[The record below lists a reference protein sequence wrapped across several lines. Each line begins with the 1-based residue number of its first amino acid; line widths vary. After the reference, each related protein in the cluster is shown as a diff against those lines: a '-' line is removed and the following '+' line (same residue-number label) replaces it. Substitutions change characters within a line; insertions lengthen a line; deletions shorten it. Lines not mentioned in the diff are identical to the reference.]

1 MRSKRITMLMLSAV
15 MALTTVGFTASAV
28 SADEDHPNIIVQA
41 AIRLDNIDTANG
53 YYRMANQ
60 SYKLLRDIRHWV
72 NNHGVGPYGVPPL
85 VNRLPNCGDDN
96 PVTLYKAWLVETR
109 ALARQGF
116 RYYRGM
122 ATKWQE
128 FPSGWERTA
137 AKVRARI
144 VFNRVEGRQADA
156 QKDFLNCIFD
166 ALPRRAVFLYF

>member
-1 MRSKRITMLMLSAV
+1 MRSKRITTLLLSAV
-15 MALTTVGFTASAV
+15 MALTTLGFTATAA

-53 YYRMANQ
+53 YYGMANQ

-72 NNHGVGPYGVPPL
+72 NNHGDGPYGVPRL
-85 VNRLPNCGDDN
+85 VTRLGCTD
-96 PVTLYKAWLVETR
+96 LYKDWIVETR
-109 ALARQGF
+109 ALALQGF

-166 ALPRRAVFLYF
+166 ALPQRAVFLYF

>member
-28 SADEDHPNIIVQA
+28 SADEDHPNILVQV

-53 YYRMANQ
+53 YYGMANQ

-85 VNRLPNCGDDN
+85 VMRLKNTTACD
-96 PVTLYKAWLVETR
+96 PVGLYQDWLVETR
-109 ALARQGF
+109 ALAVQGF

-166 ALPRRAVFLYF
+166 ALPQRAVFLYF